1 MNSIKESKKYKL
13 FKFYNNNRNINK
25 THVKYLK
32 NSIAEHGQFAS
43 ICVRKVG
50 KYYFISDG
58 QHRFMACVELDIPVK
73 YIEDD
78 IYTQDSVLH
87 MNTKQSNWRTEDYVH
102 RYAMEGDTTYISL
115 EQMYA
120 FYNFT
125 TSKIND
131 AFCAKNVTNTS
142 KIIKNRTY
150 QININQGKKVLN
162 LATDLF
168 KHTKDGIFLHTKMIR
183 VIRDVIRNNPKR
195 FVDKICLER
204 IPKKKLRIYNNET
217 DIYREFV
224 DAYNYRTQKNKIY

>member
-25 THVKYLK
+25 KHVKYLK

-50 KYYFISDG
+50 KHYFISDG
-58 QHRFMACVELDIPVK
+58 QHRFMACVELDVPVK
-73 YIEDD
+73 YIVDD

-87 MNTKQSNWRTEDYVH
+87 MNTKQNNWATADYVH
-102 RYAMEGDTTYISL
+102 RYAMEGDDTYMYL
-115 EQMYA
+115 EQMYV

-125 TSKIND
+125 SSKIND
-131 AFCAKNVTNTS
+131 AFTDKTGSSTS
-142 KIIKNRTY
+142 PLIKNRSY
-150 QININQGKKVLN
+150 KINKKRGARVLD
-162 LATDLF
+162 LATALF
-168 KHTKDGIFLHTKMIR
+168 KKTKDGVFLHTKMIR
-183 VIRDVIRNNPKR
+183 VLRDVIKNNPKR

-224 DAYNYRTQKNKIY
+224 DAYNYRSQKNKIY

>member
-1 MNSIKESKKYKL
+1 MNSINKTKEYKL
-13 FKFYNNNRNINK
+13 FKFYKNNRNINK
-25 THVKYLK
+25 SHVNYLK

-58 QHRFMACVELDIPVK
+58 QHRFMACVELDVPVK
-73 YIEDD
+73 YIVDD

-87 MNTKQSNWRTEDYVH
+87 MNTKQANWKTEDYVH
-102 RYAMEGDTTYISL
+102 RYAMEGDDTYVYL
-115 EQMYA
+115 EHMYA

-125 TSKIND
+125 CSKIND
-131 AFCAKNVTNTS
+131 AFSDNAGSSTAPL
-142 KIIKNRTY
+142 IKNRSY
-150 QININQGKKVLN
+150 KIDKKRGARVLD

-168 KHTKDGIFLHTKMIR
+168 KQTKDGVFLHSKMIR

-195 FVDKICLER
+195 FVDKVCLDR

-224 DAYNYRTQKNKIY
+224 DAYNYRSQKNKIY